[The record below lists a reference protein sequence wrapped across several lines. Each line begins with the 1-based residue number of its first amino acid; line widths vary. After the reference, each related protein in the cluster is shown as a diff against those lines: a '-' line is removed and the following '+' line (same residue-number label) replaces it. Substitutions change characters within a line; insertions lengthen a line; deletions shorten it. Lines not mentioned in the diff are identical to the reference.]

1 MMGSA
6 KRRISA
12 SKSWDFRDVI
22 SVVRLVGVLWR
33 GSAALDGARRPKRM
47 GKAVI

>member
-1 MMGSA
+1 MMSFA

-12 SKSWDFRDVI
+12 SKCWDLSEAT

-33 GSAALDGARRPKRM
+33 GSPVLDDGPEA
-47 GKAVI
+47 KAYG